1 MKVMQ
6 FGGEKCDRGEIVT
19 ESILFQLKDAVCSEK
34 YWHKIEIQ
42 ESLWNKNIINVFA
55 FANFP

>member
-1 MKVMQ
+1 MQ

-19 ESILFQLKDAVCSEK
+19 VSKRFQLKDAVCTEK

-42 ESLWNKNIINVFA
+42 ESCGIKIL
-55 FANFP
+55 